1 MVVEIYEMKKIDL
14 RDAVI
19 LDGFPSVGLVSS
31 IVANYIIESL
41 GLEQIAIV
49 DSEYFPS
56 VALVRNWEPLNP
68 VRVYGGKVK
77 DSTKIAVFVSEFQM
91 PAPIIKP
98 IASLILDWADE
109 KRAEMLVT
117 PEGLITEERKEKVD
131 VYGVASTEYAS
142 KKIPEGVLKFEEG
155 VITGVSGVLL
165 TEGKKRER
173 DVIALLA
180 EAHPDYPD
188 ARAAARIVEVLNDM
202 LGGVKIDPQPLYQE
216 AEKIEKNI
224 AEIRK
229 KASQVKQVPKNY
241 MYA

>member
-1 MVVEIYEMKKIDL
+1 MDIEIHEMKKIDL

-31 IVANYIIESL
+31 IVANYAIEAL

-68 VRVYGGKVK
+68 VRVYGGRIK
-77 DSTKIAVFVSEFQM
+77 DGTKIAVFVSEFQV
-91 PAPIIKP
+91 PVHIIKP
-98 IASLILDWADE
+98 LASLILDWADE
-109 KRAEMLVT
+109 KRAEMIVT
-117 PEGLITEERKEKVD
+117 PEGLIAEQVKEKVD

-142 KKIPEGVLKFEEG
+142 KKIPDYVIRFEEG

-202 LGGVKIDPQPLYQE
+202 LGSVKIDPKPLYEE

-224 AEIRK
+224 EEIRK
-229 KASQVKQVPKNY
+229 KASQVKQVPRSY

>member
-1 MVVEIYEMKKIDL
+1 MVVEIYELKKIDL